1 MLKDCQQK
9 KIKYFFF
16 DSKNEKFV
24 NESGDQI
31 KKLFDNTICLFYKTT
46 KKRTYNQL
54 PYQQDSFYLTKK
66 MKASFIIP
74 EIQVNAIKSIL
85 IDEFKINNNVK
96 LNFLGETFNIKGSYL
111 MENHI
116 LVSDLGE
123 GKILL
128 IYCNDD
134 SELQFKSINQLGNAS
149 DYKNIPNKF
158 YLYQLKFNT

>member
-1 MLKDCQQK
+1 MIIIYVCF
-9 KIKYFFF
+9 I
-16 DSKNEKFV
+16 
-24 NESGDQI
+24 
-31 KKLFDNTICLFYKTT
+31 TT

-54 PYQQDSFYLTKK
+54 NYEQDNFNFLTNT

-96 LNFLGETFNIKGSYL
+96 FNFLGETFNIKGSYL

>member
-1 MLKDCQQK
+1 MLEDCQQK

-31 KKLFDNTICLFYKTT
+31 TKFCDNNICLFYKTT

-54 PYQQDSFYLTKK
+54 NYEQDNFNFLTNT

-85 IDEFKINNNVK
+85 IDEFKINNEVK
-96 LNFLGETFNIKGSYL
+96 LDFLGERF
-111 MENHI
+111 
-116 LVSDLGE
+116 
-123 GKILL
+123 
-128 IYCNDD
+128 
-134 SELQFKSINQLGNAS
+134 
-149 DYKNIPNKF
+149 
-158 YLYQLKFNT
+158 